1 MKETYLT
8 ADQITSAFKISKE
21 KLSLMVKYGLF
32 PRPIKLNERAT
43 LWKESAVKNWVEARH
58 QTEDMFNSNTLDTD
72 LF

>member
-1 MKETYLT
+1 MKETYLS
-8 ADQITSAFKISKE
+8 ADQITCAFKISKE

-43 LWKESAVKNWVEARH
+43 LWKESAVKNWVEARY

>member
-8 ADQITSAFKISKE
+8 AEQITRAFKISKE
-21 KLSLMVKYGLF
+21 KLSLMVKNGLF

-58 QTEDMFNSNTLDTD
+58 QTEDMFNSINLDTD

>member
-43 LWKESAVKNWVEARH
+43 LWKQSSVKDWAEAKH
-58 QTEDMFNSNTLDTD
+58 QTEDMFNSITLDTD

>member
-21 KLSLMVKYGLF
+21 KLSLMVKYGFF

-43 LWKESAVKNWVEARH
+43 LWKESAVKNWVEALILISRLLPH
-58 QTEDMFNSNTLDTD
+58 SPLPDRW
-72 LF
+72 

>member
-21 KLSLMVKYGLF
+21 KLSLMVKTGLF

-43 LWKESAVKNWVEARH
+43 LWKESAVKNWVEARC